1 MATSEATKWPKF
13 AVSVLAALSS
23 SLLLSFI
30 ISRRK
35 TKGLIE
41 RVRELEAS
49 LEASVK
55 NCSAERRGR
64 IRAQQ
69 ALRKALPQNGT
80 EETKG
85 NSYPMVPIGTVRSC
99 FSTRNGTPRQP
110 VLAPLARAC
119 LVLDVSR
126 IPAEAVEGLAEYSHC
141 WILYIFHLNTDLDKL
156 WSQPSRSKFKAKVR
170 VPILQGSK
178 MGVLATR
185 SPHRPCPI
193 GLTVA
198 KVEAVDGHAI
208 LLSGVDL
215 VDGTPVLDIK
225 PYLPYSDSIQEA
237 TIPKWVVDDHSL
249 VVSSV
254 NFSPDFASSLANC
267 WVEAEKYS
275 LYASPMEFQSLI
287 RQVLLWDI
295 RSLSQR
301 TRPHQA
307 IMENLTNGYTNSNN
321 KSASNNDP
329 DTEIDDGIS
338 SGSSSQKASLPRPG
352 DITYHLLLEGIDISY
367 RIDGDSNVVVEKA
380 MLTSSVKN
388 DSRSRSN
395 YMWKK

>member
-69 ALRKALPQNGT
+69 KWNT
-80 EETKG
+80 ET
-85 NSYPMVPIGTVRSC
+85 TC
-99 FSTRNGTPRQP
+99 
-110 VLAPLARAC
+110 AC
-119 LVLDVSR
+119 SLGSGML
-126 IPAEAVEGLAEYSHC
+126 
-141 WILYIFHLNTDLDKL
+141 DLDKL

-170 VPILQGSK
+170 VPILQGGK

-237 TIPKWVVDDHSL
+237 TIPKWVVDDRSL

-254 NFSPDFASSLANC
+254 NFSLDFASSLANC
-267 WVEAEKYS
+267 WVEAIIGVFRCGCTVFTSNFY
-275 LYASPMEFQSLI
+275 YAAGKIFIIHIS
-287 RQVLLWDI
+287 
-295 RSLSQR
+295 
-301 TRPHQA
+301 H
-307 IMENLTNGYTNSNN
+307 
-321 KSASNNDP
+321 
-329 DTEIDDGIS
+329 GIS
-338 SGSSSQKASLPRPG
+338 KLNQAGPLMGHKITVTTNTASSGNHGKPNERVHLESLEQIPP
-352 DITYHLLLEGIDISY
+352 SP
-367 RIDGDSNVVVEKA
+367 
-380 MLTSSVKN
+380 SSVSPPRRPILN
-388 DSRSRSN
+388 
-395 YMWKK
+395 